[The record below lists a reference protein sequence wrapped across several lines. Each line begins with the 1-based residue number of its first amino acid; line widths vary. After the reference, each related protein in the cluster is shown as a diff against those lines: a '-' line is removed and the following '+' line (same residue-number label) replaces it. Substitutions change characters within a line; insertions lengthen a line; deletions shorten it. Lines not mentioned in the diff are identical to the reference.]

1 MDNGF
6 FDYLQQLELI
16 AFFSGYPLLY
26 TMMLF
31 FAEKKTSKKSIIG
44 RIAKLLP
51 FAYALV
57 GTLYLGLQFKKA
69 YPDYS
74 IKNIN
79 VTVQWSYLVIWA
91 LLSLLFWIP
100 WLAGRPI
107 LSLVHS
113 AVFFLLFARTIFLHS
128 VGASRNTPSIHNEL
142 SVYTDSLLIN
152 VLALGAILIFYFLF
166 LRLRGKQETFR
177 I

>member
-16 AFFSGYPLLY
+16 AFFSGYALLY

-31 FAEKKTSKKSIIG
+31 FAGKATSKKSVVG
-44 RIAKLLP
+44 RIAILLP

-57 GTLYLGLQFKKA
+57 GTLYLGLQLKKA

-74 IKNIN
+74 IKNLN
-79 VTVQWSYLVIWA
+79 VTIQWSYLVIWA

-100 WLAGRPI
+100 WLARRPI
-107 LSLVHS
+107 LSLLHS
-113 AVFFLLFARTIFLHS
+113 GVFFFLFARTIFLHS
-128 VGASRNTPSIHNEL
+128 VGAGRDTLTLHNEL
-142 SVYTDSLLIN
+142 SVYTDSLFIN
-152 VLALGAILIFYFLF
+152 GLALGAILTVYFLF
-166 LRLRGKQETFR
+166 LKIKGKQEIFR
-177 I
+177 V